1 MQIWCLA
8 VSMLWC
14 FLFFAD
20 LMMGM
25 EELELHY
32 RCRGRSNFRKI
43 RLATMSVRMV
53 EAALVWCESFHAE
66 LLVQSTPL

>member
-14 FLFFAD
+14 SLFVAD
-20 LMMGM
+20 LIVGM

-32 RCRGRSNFRKI
+32 RCRGDLISEKLELQPF
-43 RLATMSVRMV
+43 
-53 EAALVWCESFHAE
+53 
-66 LLVQSTPL
+66 LLVRSRLRTLALKTGDFSKKTRSF